1 MEKYLMQTINQP
13 ASNGQ
18 YADVEGARLYYEVA
32 GAGRPLV
39 LVHAGIADSRMWDA
53 QWDVFARHYQV
64 IRYDMRGFGR
74 SEMPPAAFSHHQDLY
89 GLLNHLGIGPVALLA
104 ASFGGR
110 VAIDFTLAYP
120 DLVSALVLVDSA
132 LGGHDWSEEVQR
144 FGAAEEAALEQGDL
158 AAATDLNV
166 RMWVDGPHRSP
177 DQVDPAIRERIRE
190 MQLRAFML
198 DTPGA
203 EYRPLDPPAAGRLD
217 EIHAPTLALVGDQ
230 DVGDILTIADLL
242 AAQIAGARKA
252 LIAGAA
258 HLPSME
264 QPDPFNQV
272 VLDFLRAA

>member
-1 MEKYLMQTINQP
+1 MRTVNQP
-13 ASNGQ
+13 ASNGH
-18 YADVEGARLYYEVA
+18 YANVDGASLYYEIA
-32 GAGRPLV
+32 GTGRPLV

-53 QWDVFARHYQV
+53 QWEVFARHYTV

-74 SEMPPAAFSHHQDLY
+74 SEMPPAVFSNHQDLH
-89 GLLNHLGIGPVALLA
+89 GLLNHLGVGPVALLG

-120 DLVSALVLVDSA
+120 DLVSALVLVGAA

-144 FGAAEEAALEQGDL
+144 FGAAEDAALEQGDL

-177 DQVDPAIRERIRE
+177 DQVAPAIRERIRE
-190 MQLRAFML
+190 MQLRAFTL
-198 DTPGA
+198 DSPGA
-203 EYRPLDPPAAGRLD
+203 ESRPLDPPAAGRLA
-217 EIHAPTLALVGDQ
+217 EIRAPTLALVGDR

-264 QPDPFNQV
+264 QPDLFNRI
-272 VLDFLRAA
+272 VLDFLRAT